1 MRLSPANLGLALLG
15 GTIGSLWRVF
25 IGVLN
30 DEINTLFI
38 VNIIGCLVLGWV
50 NTDPRLVSERAR
62 AFWSTGFCGGFTTL
76 SAVAVWFVFP
86 YNPATKTLAHD
97 PFDGR
102 AGGWILLMILDGVVA
117 YFVGAWLAKRLIAR
131 PE

>member
-1 MRLSPANLGLALLG
+1 MLG

-25 IGVLN
+25 LGQFN

-38 VNIIGCLVLGWV
+38 VNVIGCLVLGWV
-50 NTDPRLVSERAR
+50 NSDHRLAGERAR
-62 AFWSTGFCGGFTTL
+62 AFWSVGICGGFTTL
-76 SAVAVWFVFP
+76 SAVAVWFAFP
-86 YNPATKTLAHD
+86 YDPATGLLAHEA
-97 PFDGR
+97 FDLKSG
-102 AGGWILLMILDGVVA
+102 AWVLLMILDGVVA